1 MSRLFLHSVNHA
13 VSATIACSFQTGV
26 TCKQELQE
34 IIVRVSQMNE
44 SLVGTFPCLVCYFLS
59 DHVKSDTCIPEK
71 YRRPDVVDLVH
82 NGSEEI
88 ACGTYS
94 IPIESVSAVDICP

>member
-13 VSATIACSFQTGV
+13 VSATIPCSFQTRV

-34 IIVRVSQMNE
+34 IIVRLSQMNE

-59 DHVKSDTCIPEK
+59 YYAKSDIPDKSTEDQMYYITGAK
-71 YRRPDVVDLVH
+71 K
-82 NGSEEI
+82 
-88 ACGTYS
+88 
-94 IPIESVSAVDICP
+94 